1 MVVHVEEELRQF
13 RIELNHD
20 VMQRMQKAGFDYS
33 DLDYV
38 DVTGEIKKST
48 RCDSDLVFKIT
59 NLDKLSKD
67 LL

>member
-1 MVVHVEEELRQF
+1 MHVEEELRQF
-13 RIELNHD
+13 KIDLNSD
-20 VMQRMQKAGFDYS
+20 VMRRMQKAGFDYS

-38 DVTGEIKKST
+38 DVTGEINTPK

-59 NLDKLSKD
+59 NLDTLSKD